1 MQIVLNILQW
11 YQKNK
16 RDLPWRATNNPYFIW
31 LSEIILQQTQ
41 VIQGLNYYHKFI
53 ENFPTIIVQNPN

>member
-16 RDLPWRATNNPYFIW
+16 RELPWRETNNPYFIW
-31 LSEIILQQTQ
+31 LSEVILQQTQ
-41 VIQGLNYYHKFI
+41 EHQLVFLEISPITLQL
-53 ENFPTIIVQNPN
+53 V